1 MRALSGL
8 PLPDDF
14 TGRDPREGGGP
25 HGGHAPYPGGEPY
38 AAAEFPEAATTPPTA
53 RAIRCPAC
61 RREHVYE
68 PPTLP
73 CPCGAALKVPLL
85 RGGAPVQVRFRS
97 WEDSWLSMR
106 CPSCGRSDQWPQPE
120 FTCNCGAT
128 VRLPVDRAPR
138 AGAGGPQGSRPLG
151 VRPQYP
157 APGAFHGDDT
167 NGALYADNP
176 GHPGAPGGA
185 RRAPHPGPPSTPH
198 PGPGAPAIPPPVP
211 QGGRWQNRPP
221 FRPQPIRTGQ
231 DAVLTAARYLEW
243 LGFGELELTEG
254 QEREAV
260 TLLGDRL
267 VAQVD
272 TWPEQADMRSVE
284 CLWLQTLHAEEM
296 AAAMFTT
303 AGYSHQ
309 ATVRGEQL
317 LVALFT
323 LDDGGVPQPVNGAAE
338 ALLETGWTS

>member
-1 MRALSGL
+1 MSGH

-14 TGRDPREGGGP
+14 TGNDSWDGDAPR
-25 HGGHAPYPGGEPY
+25 PGE
-38 AAAEFPEAATTPPTA
+38 ELPEAVTAPAGA

-68 PPTLP
+68 PPALP

-85 RGGAPVQVRFRS
+85 RGGVPVQVRFRS
-97 WEDSWLSMR
+97 WEDSWLSLR
-106 CPSCGRSDQWPQPE
+106 CPSCGRNDQWPQPE

-138 AGAGGPQGSRPLG
+138 AGAAGPQGSRPLG
-151 VRPQYP
+151 VRPGAGG
-157 APGAFHGDDT
+157 APHGE
-167 NGALYADNP
+167 GSLYAERQGQSGQP
-176 GHPGAPGGA
+176 GQPGRLGGPQRTGVPGV
-185 RRAPHPGPPSTPH
+185 PSVPPATP
-198 PGPGAPAIPPPVP
+198 PDVP

-221 FRPQPIRTGQ
+221 FRPQPVRTGQ
-231 DAVLTAARYLEW
+231 DAVLAAARYLEW
-243 LGFGELELTEG
+243 LGFSELELTEG

-260 TLLGDRL
+260 TLLGERL

-323 LDDGGVPQPVNGAAE
+323 LDEGGVPQPVNGAAE

>member
-1 MRALSGL
+1 MGGDPPSPSERTVRALSGH

-14 TGRDPREGGGP
+14 AAGSGP
-25 HGGHAPYPGGEPY
+25 DAGSGSGPAAPDSG
-38 AAAEFPEAATTPPTA
+38 

-61 RREHVYE
+61 RREHLYE
-68 PPTLP
+68 PPVLP
-73 CPCGAALKVPLL
+73 CPCGASLKVPLL
-85 RGGAPVQVRFRS
+85 RGGVPVQVRFRS

-106 CPSCGRSDQWPQPE
+106 CPHCGRSDQWPQPE

-128 VRLPVDRAPR
+128 VRLPVDKAPR
-138 AGAGGPQGSRPLG
+138 AGGTGPQGARPLG
-151 VRPQYP
+151 GRPYASSP
-157 APGAFHGDDT
+157 AP
-167 NGALYADNP
+167 LYAAEP
-176 GHPGAPGGA
+176 PAVYPQVSPPAPQEGQ
-185 RRAPHPGPPSTPH
+185 RRLRA
-198 PGPGAPAIPPPVP
+198 
-211 QGGRWQNRPP
+211 P
-221 FRPQPIRTGQ
+221 FRPHPVQTSQ

-243 LGFGELELTEG
+243 LGFEDLELTESE
-254 QEREAV
+254 EREAV

-272 TWPEQADMRSVE
+272 TWSEQADIRVVE
-284 CLWLQTLHAEEM
+284 CLWLQTLHAADM

-323 LDDGGVPQPVNGAAE
+323 LDRAGLPQPVNGAAE
-338 ALLETGWTS
+338 SLLETGWTS

>member
-1 MRALSGL
+1 MEGDPPLSPERTVRALSGH

-14 TGRDPREGGGP
+14 TGNDSWDGDAPR
-25 HGGHAPYPGGEPY
+25 PGE
-38 AAAEFPEAATTPPTA
+38 ELPEAVTAPAGA

-68 PPTLP
+68 PPALP

-85 RGGAPVQVRFRS
+85 RGGVPVQVRFRS
-97 WEDSWLSMR
+97 WEDSWLSLR
-106 CPSCGRSDQWPQPE
+106 CPSCGRNDQWPQPE

-138 AGAGGPQGSRPLG
+138 AGAAGPQGSRPLG
-151 VRPQYP
+151 VRPGAGG
-157 APGAFHGDDT
+157 APHGE
-167 NGALYADNP
+167 GSLYAERQGQSGQP
-176 GHPGAPGGA
+176 GQPGRLGGPQRTGVPGV
-185 RRAPHPGPPSTPH
+185 PSVPPATP
-198 PGPGAPAIPPPVP
+198 PDVP

-221 FRPQPIRTGQ
+221 FRPQPVRTGQ
-231 DAVLTAARYLEW
+231 DAVLAAARYLEW
-243 LGFGELELTEG
+243 LGFSELELTEG

-260 TLLGDRL
+260 TLLGERL

-323 LDDGGVPQPVNGAAE
+323 LDEGGVPQPVNGAAE

>member
-1 MRALSGL
+1 MGGDRLSTERTVRALSGH

-14 TGRDPREGGGP
+14 TDRGPYGSESGAGGP
-25 HGGHAPYPGGEPY
+25 GPD
-38 AAAEFPEAATTPPTA
+38 AAGANRP
-53 RAIRCPAC
+53 IRCPAC
-61 RREHVYE
+61 RREHLYE
-68 PPTLP
+68 APALP
-73 CPCGAALKVPLL
+73 CPCGASLKVPLL
-85 RGGAPVQVRFRS
+85 RGGVPVQVRFRS

-106 CPSCGRSDQWPQPE
+106 CPHCGRSDQWPQPE

-138 AGAGGPQGSRPLG
+138 AGAAGPQGARPFGTRPYTGSPAPLYPAQPPSSQPLG
-151 VRPQYP
+151 GQPPDNRPP
-157 APGAFHGDDT
+157 TGHAPGNQSGHS
-167 NGALYADNP
+167 P
-176 GHPGAPGGA
+176 GH
-185 RRAPHPGPPSTPH
+185 RAH
-198 PGPGAPAIPPPVP
+198 
-211 QGGRWQNRPP
+211 GGRRQNRPP
-221 FRPQPIRTGQ
+221 FRPQPLHTTQ
-231 DAVLTAARYLEW
+231 DAVLTTARYLEW
-243 LGFGELELTEG
+243 LGFEDLELSEAE
-254 QEREAV
+254 EREAV

-272 TWPEQADMRSVE
+272 TWSDPADVRVVE

-296 AAAMFTT
+296 AAAMFTM

-323 LDDGGVPQPVNGAAE
+323 LDQSGLPQPANGAAE